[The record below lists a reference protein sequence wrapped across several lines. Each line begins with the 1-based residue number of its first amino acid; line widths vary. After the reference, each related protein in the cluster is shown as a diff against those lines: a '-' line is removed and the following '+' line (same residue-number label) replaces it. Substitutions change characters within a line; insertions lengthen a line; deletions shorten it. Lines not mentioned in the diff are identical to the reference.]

1 MVQQPNTPIR
11 KAATLLVARDAV
23 RGRAREPAGVE
34 LFMVRRPGRGAFPN
48 LHVFPGGK
56 VDDADD
62 GLAPLCD
69 GRTDAE
75 ASAALQL
82 AGGGLRYWVAAIR
95 ECFEECGL
103 LLANRAGRANRAGG
117 LFQPRDRSEAAR
129 FDAYRHQLATG
140 GLTLPALLRREG
152 LRLATDRVFYFSHW
166 ITPETA
172 PARFDTRF
180 FLAGSPPGQRAAA
193 DSRET
198 RSGEWVTPRQ
208 ALANHEAGV
217 WQMIHPTLATLRAVA
232 RFANVEQLLGEVAAG
247 RHLGAVAARWRAQ
260 GQQPT

>member
-1 MVQQPNTPIR
+1 MRIR
-11 KAATLLVARDAV
+11 KAATLVVARAAV
-23 RGRAREPAGVE
+23 GRPKCESEGVE
-34 LFMVRRPGRGAFPN
+34 VFMVRRPARGAFPN

-56 VDDADD
+56 VDAADD

-69 GRTDAE
+69 GRTDAD
-75 ASAALQL
+75 ASATLRL

-103 LLANRAGRANRAGG
+103 LLAGRAGR
-117 LFQPRDRSEAAR
+117 LFQPQDHNEAAR
-129 FDAYRHQLATG
+129 FDRYRHELAAG
-140 GLTLPALLRREG
+140 ALTLPALLRREG
-152 LRLATDRVFYFSHW
+152 LRLATDRVHYFSHW

-180 FLAGSPPGQRAAA
+180 FLAQSPPGQRASA

-208 ALANHEAGV
+208 ALANHEAGA
-217 WQMIHPTLATLRAVA
+217 WQMIHPTLSTLCAVA
-232 RFANVEQLLGEVAAG
+232 RFANLEQLLGEVAAG
-247 RHLGAVAARWRAQ
+247 RHFGAVAAGLRAQ